1 MGVLPNSREQMI
13 QWFAARIAS
22 WAAAPT
28 AINLTLAQVTQL
40 ATLLDDAQAPL
51 TAATAATAARIVSRD
66 ATLLFHYHADQLRA
80 YGGDMIKLIK
90 AGAEINND
98 PSIYAQASVPPP
110 AEPSPLGPPPT
121 PIELNS
127 HLNTAGHVVLTW
139 KCTRRGGTSFNIVR
153 RTTAPAQP
161 VSGWTLI
168 GTSEEQR
175 FIDST
180 LPVGLE
186 SATYRV
192 VASRAGGMSEPSDV
206 STIFFGTGN
215 QQATEEGEG
224 GLTLA
229 A

>member
-1 MGVLPNSREQMI
+1 MATVLPQSREQMI
-13 QWFAARIAS
+13 AWFAARIAS
-22 WAAAPT
+22 WAANPT
-28 AINLTLAQVTQL
+28 AINLTMAQVTEL
-40 ATLLDDAQAPL
+40 ATLLNDAQAAL
-51 TAATAATAARIVSRD
+51 AAATAARIASKD
-66 ATLLFHYHADQLRA
+66 ATLLYHYHADLLRA
-80 YGGDMIKLIK
+80 YGGDMITLIK

-110 AEPSPLGPPPT
+110 AEPSPLGPPPMPT
-121 PIELNS
+121 ELSS
-127 HLNTAGHVVLTW
+127 HLNTAGQVVLTW
-139 KCTRRGGTSFNIVR
+139 KCPRSGGTSFSIAR

-175 FIDST
+175 FIDT
-180 LPVGLE
+180 ALPVGLE

-192 VASRAGGMSEPSDV
+192 VASRVGGSSEPSDV
-206 STIFFGTGN
+206 STLFFGTGN

>member
-1 MGVLPNSREQMI
+1 MATVLPQSREQMI
-13 QWFAARIAS
+13 AWFAARIAS

-28 AINLTLAQVTQL
+28 AINLTLVQVTQL
-40 ATLLDDAQAPL
+40 ATLLNDAQAAL
-51 TAATAATAARIVSRD
+51 AAATAARIASKD
-66 ATLLFHYHADQLRA
+66 ATLLYHYHADLLRA
-80 YGGDMIKLIK
+80 YGGDMITLIK

-110 AEPSPLGPPPT
+110 ADPSPLGPPPIPT
-121 PIELNS
+121 DLLTR
-127 HLNTAGHVVLTW
+127 LNTAGQVALTW
-139 KCTRRGGTSFNIVR
+139 KCTRKGGTSFNIAR
-153 RTTAPAQP
+153 RTTAPTQP

-168 GTSEEQR
+168 GTSEVQR
-175 FIDST
+175 FIDT
-180 LPVGLE
+180 ALPVGLE

-192 VASRAGGMSEPSDV
+192 IASRAGGSSVPSDV

-215 QQATEEGEG
+215 QQETEDGNS